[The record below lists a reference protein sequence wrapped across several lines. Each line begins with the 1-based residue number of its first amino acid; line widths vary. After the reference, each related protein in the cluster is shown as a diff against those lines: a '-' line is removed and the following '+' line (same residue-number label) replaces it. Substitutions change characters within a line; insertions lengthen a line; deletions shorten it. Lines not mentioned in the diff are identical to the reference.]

1 MKSSAEDVSRRL
13 YLLLDNTGHSM
24 YMVKLRR
31 LLYRNIPLLLKS
43 TNGTRS
49 IMSGSKGDGISR
61 QCDGDFD
68 LLVVFQHYTCTHD
81 VYSSQAVSGETNVFT
96 IHISHFGYCT
106 LELTRRGKYLC
117 HEIKDSLVVYNGKHF
132 LSSRMF
138 NAENMVMHIGE
149 VKQTGPAQT
158 VTYGPLIAVDNVP
171 TLTCDCQHI
180 LLKWASRPRKYDWPP
195 LSLRQTISHMN
206 GNLVAKGMKGSETE
220 HLEWRYCFNE
230 IESLILESLNDT
242 QTKLYMMLKIINRD
256 VIQKHVFSV
265 SSFILK
271 NIVFWLAETF
281 EQHMFRP
288 ETLFTWIVRSL
299 LLLKRA
305 VQLNYLPYY
314 MIPERNLL
322 PEKVKEFERLPLIQ
336 TLSDILKSG
345 PGVFYTCDSIKRYD
359 CLNLKELKLLR
370 QKFKKEVHLG
380 LIYLYSQYWRTL
392 LNGHEID
399 PETDE
404 QYKHN
409 VNDLNEQ
416 LRSGWPTSIQ
426 KKIAECKDYDE
437 ISRLLLT

>member
-1 MKSSAEDVSRRL
+1 MMSSAEDVSRRL
-13 YLLLDNTGHSM
+13 CLLLDNTGHSM
-24 YMVKLRR
+24 YMVKQRR
-31 LLYRNIPLLLKS
+31 LLYRNISLLLKA
-43 TNGTRS
+43 TNGKRS
-49 IMSGSKGDGISR
+49 IVSGSKGDGISR
-61 QCDGDFD
+61 QFDGDFD

-117 HEIKDSLVVYNGKHF
+117 HAIEDSLVVYNGTHF

-138 NAENMVMHIGE
+138 IAENMVMHIGE

-180 LLKWASRPRKYDWPP
+180 LLKWTSRPRKYDWPP

-305 VQLNYLPYY
+305 VELNYLPYY

-370 QKFKKEVHLG
+370 QKFKVIELG
-380 LIYLYSQYWRTL
+380 LLSSQYGDTF
-392 LNGHEID
+392 LNEHEID

-409 VNDLNEQ
+409 VNYLNEQ

-426 KKIAECKDYDE
+426 KKIAECKDYEE
-437 ISRLLLT
+437 ISRLLLK